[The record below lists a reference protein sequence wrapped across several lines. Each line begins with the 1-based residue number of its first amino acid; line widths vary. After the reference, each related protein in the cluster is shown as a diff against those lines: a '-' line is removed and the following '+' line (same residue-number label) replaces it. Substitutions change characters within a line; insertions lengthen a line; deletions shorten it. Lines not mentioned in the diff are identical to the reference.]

1 MTTRRFEDDR
11 LGQYELVKKLGEGG
25 MGIVY
30 LARQTVPA
38 RQVALKV
45 AKPEILLD
53 PLNRARFL
61 QEANAAAKLQHPHI
75 VPIYEVGEAALLGQQ
90 TPYIAMAYI
99 EGLTLRDYLSQNG
112 ALPLRETTEIIRQ
125 VGMALDH
132 AHHNAIIHRD
142 IKPSNILLDKSRLA
156 YLMDFGLARDVNV
169 ASGLTIAGALVGT
182 PEYMSPEQAEG
193 AKVIGPPSDIYA
205 LGLVLYE
212 MLTGKL
218 PFEGET
224 PLSIIT
230 SRLMR
235 QPIPPRNFV
244 SSLPPVVEDIVMR
257 ALARRP
263 EHRFH
268 SAAELVQ
275 ALQAAEANPTAN
287 ATYQGQTPT
296 VRTDATLAATP
307 APTYEMPKTMVLPSN
322 PPIQP
327 LPAPPQTY
335 GSMPSAVPGGTPLP
349 PFSAGGVPPSDWG
362 TLPPPP
368 PQRANRGRL
377 FIGLG
382 IGAFVFLLLLGGGVV
397 GRNVIVSQQATATA
411 IAGATATAVADAATA
426 TAASEA
432 TATAVAKAAT
442 AASEA
447 TATAVAK
454 AATATASAVAAVAT
468 RTAIAQATAA
478 SRQTTTAGAAATKT
492 AVAATSAP
500 LTDAP
505 PAEGWYGRTI
515 FGPRQGELLYDADKI
530 VAVTATI
537 DQADFVADVRMF
549 NPPTEKWDYG
559 IQFRSTDTKEY
570 RLIFAST
577 KKWKLTLYDGN
588 ASGANKFT
596 TVDSGDVSSL
606 NLQTGAYNDLR
617 VAAIT
622 DVGLVYVNNVFVTQL
637 DLSAHRGAGD
647 VAAAA
652 WMFTDSGKPGVIT
665 NFRDFNIWKISTV
678 NIPDGQIPH
687 QADNTSIETKRLRED
702 ARDFLIIAGFTN
714 PYAVSADQGWD
725 YGVAFRRTAK
735 AQHFITLDSSG
746 KWMHW
751 LRTIVNEQV
760 DDKIITQGTINNL
773 DLAADGGNRLVVFAN
788 GPTGRLYINGNFAS
802 ELDLSGALESG
813 SLDLFTGFSKGHE
826 FSGSSTGYKNID
838 IYLSE

>member
-1 MTTRRFEDDR
+1 MTTRRLEDDR
-11 LGQYELVKKLGEGG
+11 LGQYELVTKLGEGG

-61 QEANAAAKLQHPHI
+61 QEANAVAKLQHPHI

-142 IKPSNILLDKSRLA
+142 IKPSNILLDKNRLA

-169 ASGLTIAGALVGT
+169 ASGLTMAGALVGT

-218 PFEGET
+218 PFQGET

-230 SRLMR
+230 SRLTR
-235 QPIPPRNFV
+235 QPIPPRSFM
-244 SSLPPVVEDIVMR
+244 SSLPPVVEDILMR
-257 ALARRP
+257 TLARRP

-275 ALQAAEANPTAN
+275 ALQAAEATPTAN
-287 ATYQGQTPT
+287 ATYQGQVPT

-322 PPIQP
+322 APIQP

-335 GSMPSAVPGGTPLP
+335 GSMPSALPGGTLP
-349 PFSAGGVPPSDWG
+349 PVGPPPPLGAGGVPPGGWG
-362 TLPPPP
+362 TPPPPP

-377 FIGLG
+377 FLGLG
-382 IGAFVFLLLLGGGVV
+382 IGLFVFLLLLGGGVV

-442 AASEA
+442 A
-447 TATAVAK
+447 
-454 AATATASAVAAVAT
+454 TASAVAAVAT
-468 RTAIAQATAA
+468 RTAVAQATAA
-478 SRQTTTAGAAATKT
+478 PRQTATAVAAATNT
-492 AVAATSAP
+492 AVAATSTA
-500 LTDAP
+500 LASVP

-515 FGPRQGELLYDADKI
+515 FGPRQGELLYNADKI
-530 VAVTATI
+530 VAVTANI
-537 DQADFVADVRMF
+537 AQADFVADVRMF
-549 NPPTEKWDYG
+549 NPPTAKWDYG
-559 IQFRSTDTKEY
+559 IQFRSTSTKEY

-588 ASGANKFT
+588 ASGADRFT
-596 TVDSGDVSSL
+596 TVDSGDVSRL
-606 NLQTGAYNDLR
+606 NLRTGAYNDLR

-652 WMFTDSGKPGVIT
+652 WMFTDSGEPGVIT

-678 NIPDGQIPH
+678 SIADGQIAH
-687 QADNTSIETKRLRED
+687 QPDNTSIETKRLRED

-746 KWMHW
+746 KWLHW
-751 LRTIVNEQV
+751 LRTIVNGKV
-760 DDKIITQGTINNL
+760 DDKIVTQGTISNL
-773 DLAADGGNRLVVFAN
+773 DLAANGGNKLVVFAN
-788 GPTGRLYINGNFAS
+788 GPTGRLYINGKFVS
-802 ELDLSGALESG
+802 ELDLSGALDSG

-826 FSGSSTGYKNID
+826 FSGSSTGYNSID
-838 IYLSE
+838 VYLSE